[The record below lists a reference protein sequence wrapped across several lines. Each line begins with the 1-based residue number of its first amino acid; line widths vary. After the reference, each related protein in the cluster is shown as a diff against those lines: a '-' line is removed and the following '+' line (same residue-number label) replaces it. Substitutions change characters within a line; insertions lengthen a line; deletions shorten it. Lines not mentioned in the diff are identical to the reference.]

1 VTPQRARGEGHSEQV
16 RSPRPFQQFFSSQA
30 AAGIILLTCAVA
42 AFVVANSPLADAYHH
57 FWEQRFGFT
66 LDEGVG
72 FTLTLHHWVNDGL
85 MAVFFLLVGLE
96 IKRELIAGELAS
108 PRQAALPIAAAVGGM
123 LVPAAVYLAF
133 NLGTPGQTGWAIPMA
148 TDIAFALGT
157 LALIAPNAP
166 TGVKVFLA
174 ALAIVDDMG
183 AVLVIALFYTDALNA
198 VALAGAAG
206 ALAVLFAL
214 NRLGVRLLTAYLF
227 TGVVLWYFVYLSGI
241 HATIAGVLT
250 AMMVPTRTR
259 VNAPQFSARARAL
272 LNEFDAAETGDYLV
286 LTSKGQQEAIF
297 SLERA
302 SESVTEPLLRL
313 EHGLHGISAYLV
325 MPVFAF
331 ANAGVALAGAA
342 PDLAITLGAGFGLVL
357 GKPLGVMLAS
367 LAIVRLGLAALPH
380 GMTWRMVHACA
391 WLAGIGFTM
400 SLFVATLSFTTP
412 ATLDAAKF
420 GVLGGSLVAGIVA
433 TVVMRG
439 ALKARA

>member
-1 VTPQRARGEGHSEQV
+1 MQADQV
-16 RSPRPFQQFFSSQA
+16 GSPRRPFQQFFSSQA
-30 AAGIILLTCAVA
+30 AAGIILLACAVA
-42 AFVVANSPLADAYHH
+42 AFLVANSPFADAYHH

-66 LDEGVG
+66 LDGTG
-72 FTLTLHHWVNDGL
+72 FNLTLHHWVNDGL

-123 LVPAAVYLAF
+123 FVPAAVYLAF
-133 NLGTPGQTGWAIPMA
+133 NWGIPGQTGWAIPMA

-198 VALAGAAG
+198 GALGGAAVALT
-206 ALAVLFAL
+206 ALFGL
-214 NRLGVRLLTAYLF
+214 NRLGVRMLTAYLLM
-227 TGVVLWYFVYLSGI
+227 GAVLWYFVYVSGI

-250 AMMVPTRTR
+250 AMMVPTRSR
-259 VNAPQFSARARAL
+259 VNAPQFSAKARAL

-302 SESVTEPLLRL
+302 SESVTEPLLRM
-313 EHGLHGISAYLV
+313 EHGLHGISAYFV

-342 PDLAITLGAGFGLVL
+342 PDLAITLGAGLGLVI

-367 LAIVRLGLAALPH
+367 VAIVRLGLATLPE
-380 GMTWRMVHACA
+380 GMTWPMVHACA

-400 SLFVATLSFTTP
+400 SLFVATLSFATP

-420 GVLGGSLVAGIVA
+420 GVLGGSLMAGVVA
-433 TVVMRG
+433 TMVMRG